1 MATISKGS
9 LTFATI
15 KARLVG
21 QNGVHENPRNSNRQP
36 YGVWYGWNGVPWC
49 AIFMSWG
56 FRGSLGQMGG
66 KAASVP
72 LLRQRFQQQGRYGST
87 PKVGAFAI
95 FNYDKHVEMVLAVYS
110 TYVLTVGGN
119 TSKADGTNYWG
130 GNVALRKRPRSAIKG
145 YCYPI
150 YATTTTAPSGETTT
164 PPPTTP
170 TTPTL
175 RTLYYNRDK
184 TMTGSDI
191 KRIQSELNRIFPTY
205 SKLVVDGK
213 FGAATDKVV
222 REFQRRAGLVQD
234 GRVGPATR
242 ARMAAY
248 GLKLL

>member
-150 YATTTTAPSGETTT
+150 YATTTTAPSGTTYLAY
-164 PPPTTP
+164 PGHVHK
-170 TTPTL
+170 
-175 RTLYYNRDK
+175 DSS
-184 TMTGSDI
+184 SDDWHVG
-191 KRIQSELNRIFPTY
+191 RIQTRLKALGFYKMTVD
-205 SKLVVDGK
+205 SKFGDGTEAAVKAFQKSKGLTVDGI
-213 FGAATDKVV
+213 
-222 REFQRRAGLVQD
+222 
-234 GRVGPATR
+234 VGPKTW
-242 ARMAAY
+242 AA
-248 GLKLL
+248 LRIPA